1 MIKALFYR
9 FAAALE
15 YFIKANDGDVM
26 AGNFE
31 KKEHAFRAFSRDLKT
46 DDFPPVLFFYGA
58 EDYLID
64 WAAGSLKKKY
74 VMPGAE
80 SVDYVK
86 LSEEPVTTDQILE
99 ACNTF
104 SMFSQ
109 KRIIWVKDYAPLRS
123 GSSKGFGAGELAKL
137 SGYID
142 SPNESAILIFSSETP
157 DEKSGLVKKLKKDA
171 KAYDF
176 CKLDRTQ
183 LFGFAEKRF
192 KAAGVKISREMLGF
206 LIEETGYFHKETEY
220 RISSLAND
228 IQKIIAHS
236 RGGVVTEADITMTV
250 SGDLDTFVFNF
261 LDAISMAK
269 KETAFSLLH
278 NILTAGTDV
287 YAVTGLL
294 VNHFELMLQIKEL
307 KAEGMSAA
315 EIAKTLKVHEF
326 RVKKTMGFADKF
338 TIEKIKSIL
347 IQLYEIDRSIK
358 TGALEPTMALE
369 LLVGR
374 I

>member
-1 MIKALFYR
+1 
-9 FAAALE
+9 
-15 YFIKANDGDVM
+15 M

-31 KKEHAFRAFSRDLKT
+31 KKEHAFRTFSRDLKN
-46 DDFPPVLFFYGA
+46 DSFPPVLFFYGA
-58 EDYLID
+58 EDFLID
-64 WAAGSLKKKY
+64 WAADSLRKKY

-86 LSEEPVTTDQILE
+86 LSEDSLTTDQILE

-104 SMFSQ
+104 SMFSR
-109 KRIIWVKDYAPLRS
+109 KRIIRARDFAPLRS
-123 GSSKGFGAGELAKL
+123 SSAKGFGADELAKL
-137 SGYID
+137 SAYID
-142 SPNESAILIFSSETP
+142 SPNENAILIFSCETP
-157 DEKSGLVKKLKKDA
+157 DEKSALTKKLKKDA
-171 KAYDF
+171 KTYDF

-183 LFGFAEKRF
+183 LLGFAEKRF
-192 KAAGVKISREMLGF
+192 KSAGVEISRPMLNF

-220 RISSLAND
+220 RISMLAND
-228 IQKIIAHS
+228 IQKILAHS
-236 RGGVVTEADITMTV
+236 RGGVVTEEDITATV

-261 LDAISMAK
+261 LDAVSLGK
-269 KETAFSLLH
+269 KDTAFSLLH

-287 YAVTGLL
+287 YAITALL

-326 RVKKTMGFADKF
+326 RVKKAAGFADKF

-347 IQLYEIDRSIK
+347 VQLYEIDRNIK